1 MHWALP
7 ALEACLPP
15 ELFAKIPTI
24 QVDSV
29 EGAKGQDRFRFLDL
43 ETGTDRYNVPM
54 ENYYCLN
61 RRKFRGL
68 LSIDIDVNWARNTPA
83 STSTT
88 TEPTL
93 IARSGPKA
101 VL

>member
-29 EGAKGQDRFRFLDL
+29 EGAKGQLDSYHDG
-43 ETGTDRYNVPM
+43 EKTEKVHAH
-54 ENYYCLN
+54 LN
-61 RRKFRGL
+61 
-68 LSIDIDVNWARNTPA
+68 
-83 STSTT
+83 
-88 TEPTL
+88 
-93 IARSGPKA
+93 
-101 VL
+101 